1 MPALVCN
8 TSPLLYLGR
17 IRQTHLL
24 SALFAP
30 VYVPES
36 VAIELDAGR
45 LIRPD
50 TIDPRDLDWVTRV
63 PITPALLAG
72 LPPNRLG
79 AGERG
84 AIAFGL
90 TQPGCIVGLDD
101 RQARVL
107 AQQLGLAVVG
117 TVGIL
122 VSAKRAN
129 LIRAARPLLDAVR
142 EQGFRIN
149 PELYAEALK
158 LAGEEDTSPNR

>member
-17 IRQTHLL
+17 INHVHLI

-30 VYVPES
+30 VYVPEP
-36 VAIELDAGR
+36 VIVELDAGR
-45 LIRPD
+45 LLRPD
-50 TIDPRDLDWVTRV
+50 TIDPRTLDWVTPV
-63 PITPALLAG
+63 SITPALLAS

-79 AGERG
+79 VGERS
-84 AIAFGL
+84 AIAFGR
-90 TQPGCIVGLDD
+90 TQSGCTIGLDD
-101 RQARVL
+101 RQARLL

-129 LIRAARPLLDAVR
+129 LIPAARPLLDAVR
-142 EQGFRIN
+142 NQGFRITQ
-149 PELYAEALK
+149 EVYAEALR
-158 LAGEEDTSPNR
+158 LADEVDI